1 MSGGEHQPL
10 MPSMRLDELL
20 AELQGRLE
28 AVLATRDR
36 VHALLDAVVSIGGD
50 LDLETVLQHIVETA
64 TDLVDASYGAMGV
77 VGQDGTL
84 VEFIPV
90 GLSEEEI
97 ARIEHWPHGLGL
109 LGLLIKDARPLRLGR
124 ISEHPESHGFPS
136 GHPPMITFLGVPVR
150 VRDEVFGN
158 LYLTEKRGGGE
169 FDEEDE
175 AIVVALATA
184 AGVAVE
190 NARLYEESHRRETWL
205 EASAQV
211 TMRLLSGAAPRE
223 VLSTVVAHAREM
235 SDADLVQL
243 LLPDPHGQVLTAEM
257 AEGAGAEELLGTT
270 FEIAN
275 TLAGD
280 VFTQGD
286 PMAENDMQSPPHP
299 DSSLHHLGY
308 GPELMVPLG
317 AGQHVRGV
325 LGLAKRT
332 GRVPFSGADE
342 QVVQSFA
349 GHAAIALEL
358 AEARRDAEHLQLL
371 EDRDRIGRDLHD
383 MIIQRLFA
391 TAMTL
396 MSTIRLVEHPEA
408 ANRIKHAVD
417 ELDDTIRQIRSTIFA
432 LQSDRQDNPAGLRAR
447 IVTLV
452 EEAAGR
458 LGFMPGLR
466 LEGQLDTTVP
476 ESVADHVLAVLR
488 EALSNMAR
496 HAGANRAEVSV
507 EAAGPH
513 LTLVVSDNGV
523 GLGEH
528 RGRSSGLRNIEERA
542 HRLGGTAEL
551 EAPQGGG
558 TRLRWRVSL

>member
-36 VHALLDAVVSIGGD
+36 VQALLDAVVSIGGD
-50 LDLETVLQHIVETA
+50 LDLDIVLKHIVETA

-124 ISEHPESHGFPS
+124 ISEHPEAHGFPS
-136 GHPPMITFLGVPVR
+136 GHPPMVSFLGVPVR

-158 LYLTEKRGGGE
+158 LYLTEKRGGVE

-175 AIVVALATA
+175 AIMVALATA

-205 EASAQV
+205 AASSQV
-211 TMRLLSGAAPRE
+211 TTRLLSGAAPRE
-223 VLSTVVAHAREM
+223 VLSTVVAHARKM

-243 LLPDPHGQVLTAEM
+243 LLPDPRGQVLTAEM

-270 FEIAN
+270 FEVAN

-280 VFTQGD
+280 VFTQGE
-286 PMAENDMQSPPHP
+286 PMAESDMKSAPHP

-317 AGQHVRGV
+317 AGQHMRGV
-325 LGLAKRT
+325 LGLAKRA

-349 GHAAIALEL
+349 GQAAIALEL
-358 AEARRDAEHLQLL
+358 AEARRDAERLQLL

-383 MIIQRLFA
+383 VIIQRLFA

-396 MSTIRLVEHPEA
+396 MSTIRLVEHPGA
-408 ANRIKHAVD
+408 ASRIKHAVD
-417 ELDDTIRQIRSTIFA
+417 ELDDTIRQICSAIFA

-551 EAPQGGG
+551 ETPQGGG
-558 TRLRWRVSL
+558 TRLLWRVPL